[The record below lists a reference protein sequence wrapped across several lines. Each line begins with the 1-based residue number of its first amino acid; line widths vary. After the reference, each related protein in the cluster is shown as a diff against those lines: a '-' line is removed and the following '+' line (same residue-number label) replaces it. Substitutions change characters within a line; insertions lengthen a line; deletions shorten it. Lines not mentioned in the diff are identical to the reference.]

1 MRRRRPHRGLRRCDA
16 VSVGLLDPVLEQIEG
31 GLEVA
36 ARVDGRHLGAGRFDR
51 GELRI
56 NQVADSPVGADLAP
70 APGDLLDDA
79 HAARDRCEAR
89 LERGRIERLAGG
101 AFCVLDGAADR
112 DQRFGQAV
120 LDDGL
125 SLCRKGFFD
134 FRDRV
139 EHHARVGI
147 AVALG
152 VFAEEPAAAR
162 GLHEGFADRVVILLV
177 RLGRAGR
184 HGREGECFV
193 GHYNLVA
200 QITARY
206 CNDHHDIDRI
216 AIGLMPP
223 ESQIPTPA
231 SVKRRFAVRLALF
244 YSAVFAVTGTHLP
257 FFPVWLKAVG
267 VDAAWIGI
275 INALPG
281 ITRFTTLPYATAF
294 AEKRHAIRAGMMISV
309 VATAIGFA
317 AVGLQHQP
325 LALLL
330 IYALTCIMWTP
341 VVPLTDAYALRG
353 VIRYGFDYGP
363 VRLWGSA
370 AFAAG
375 ALACGYLVDSIDTR
389 ELIWVIV
396 AWAVVA
402 AIAGLLLQPLDD
414 VRRRTAEQHAS
425 NALLRDAGFWLVII
439 SAALIQGSHAA
450 YYSFS
455 AISWQAQG
463 LGGFT
468 IAGLWTL
475 GVIAEIVV
483 FALSPRFSLH
493 PSSLMAIGGVER
505 RAALDR
511 HGAGA
516 AAGAA
521 RDRAAR
527 PRPHF
532 RHHHRRHHEFAGA
545 ARAARIRSR
554 GGRVTMPRAADCW
567 ARPRSI
573 ASGAIYARIGDG
585 LYYVMAAMAAAGA
598 LVIWSARHRL
608 MAQPQS
614 EASGG

>member
-1 MRRRRPHRGLRRCDA
+1 
-16 VSVGLLDPVLEQIEG
+16 
-31 GLEVA
+31 
-36 ARVDGRHLGAGRFDR
+36 
-51 GELRI
+51 
-56 NQVADSPVGADLAP
+56 
-70 APGDLLDDA
+70 
-79 HAARDRCEAR
+79 
-89 LERGRIERLAGG
+89 
-101 AFCVLDGAADR
+101 
-112 DQRFGQAV
+112 
-120 LDDGL
+120 
-125 SLCRKGFFD
+125 
-134 FRDRV
+134 
-139 EHHARVGI
+139 
-147 AVALG
+147 
-152 VFAEEPAAAR
+152 
-162 GLHEGFADRVVILLV
+162 
-177 RLGRAGR
+177 
-184 HGREGECFV
+184 
-193 GHYNLVA
+193 
-200 QITARY
+200 
-206 CNDHHDIDRI
+206 
-216 AIGLMPP
+216 MPP

-231 SVKRRFAVRLALF
+231 SVKRQFAVRLALF

-389 ELIWVIV
+389 ELIWIIV
-396 AWAVVA
+396 AWALVA

-463 LGGFT
+463 LSGFT

-493 PSSLMAIGGVER
+493 PSSLMAIGGVSAVLRWIVTAQEPSLALLAIAQLGHGLTFGITIVGTMNLLVQR
-505 RAALDR
+505 VPSHQIARGQGYYAACSGLL
-511 HGAGA
+511 GAT
-516 AAGAA
+516 
-521 RDRAAR
+521 
-527 PRPHF
+527 
-532 RHHHRRHHEFAGA
+532 
-545 ARAARIRSR
+545 S
-554 GGRVTMPRAADCW
+554 
-567 ARPRSI
+567 SI

-598 LVIWSARHRL
+598 IVIWSARHRL